1 MQLNDTLARQIVS
14 RAMKILSFPVKVM
27 DESCLIIASGNPLLS
42 IRRFNDT
49 LARQIASRA
58 MKILSFPVKVMNES
72 SLIIASGNPL
82 LSIRRCYAAQ

>member
-14 RAMKILSFPVKVM
+14 RAKRILSFSVKV
-27 DESCLIIASGNPLLS
+27 I
-42 IRRFNDT
+42 
-49 LARQIASRA
+49 
-58 MKILSFPVKVMNES
+58 NES